1 MAQFFLRFDQ
11 MDPRPMP
18 TRQQYLSIRS
28 WFFCL
33 AGIVAYSRYLKLI
46 PMLTALFLAQA
57 SYGQPSESLV
67 VNNAMIMDPG
77 DNTTSVRVNI
87 VITNG
92 VLEIVTEDIPNVTDE
107 YRSLDASEGFV
118 VGSLNLGEPASFM
131 ILKGDPRK
139 DIVLLLDTKKYSE
152 FAVYKGKVV
161 KNTLTHLTTANKKS
175 DDTKKRGWLAYT
187 PPPLAV
193 PLDYRDTS
201 KWNRFETKYVSGLV
215 TGGVLLDRQRWM
227 SQNNASD
234 LQVGDLKDFDG
245 GEIRALRFGVVGT
258 INLDTPWIWTI
269 AGATNAFDKGFDQR
283 DLDDFTI
290 YDLRLDVPLPYDST
304 LSIGKQKEPISMERL
319 MPLVNTPMQ
328 ERAALLDSLLP
339 ARNVGMVLSSS
350 LANQRMT
357 FAGGVF
363 NNWLDKDQPGF
374 EQNSNQA
381 VTRVTWVPFENTV
394 DERLIHLGAGYRYSS
409 GGEQGLLALGPE
421 FNSAPEFSQTDIF
434 EPKSLDTY
442 SLEASL
448 RSGPVWL
455 YAEYLLADIDDEALN
470 NPSPSGY
477 FVTASWI
484 LTGEVRGYNHKA
496 GLFRRIQIARTVD
509 QNGWGAVELA
519 TRFSHTDFTDLPDAT
534 GGDAGKIDIWSL
546 GANWWLSPYLNFT
559 LDYRYQSFDRLG
571 VDGDSHG
578 INSRIMIVLE

>member
-1 MAQFFLRFDQ
+1 V
-11 MDPRPMP
+11 P
-18 TRQQYLSIRS
+18 TRKQYPLIKI
-28 WFFCL
+28 WLFCMTRI
-33 AGIVAYSRYLKLI
+33 ADYYSCLKLI
-46 PMLTALFLAQA
+46 LIFTALFIAQA
-57 SYGQPSESLV
+57 SYAQPSESLV
-67 VNNAMIMDPG
+67 VSNAMIMDPG
-77 DNTTSVRVNI
+77 DNATSVRVNL

-92 VLEIVTEDIPNVTDE
+92 VLEIITEDIPNVTNE
-107 YRSLDASEGFV
+107 YRSLDASGGFV

-139 DIVLLLDTKKYSE
+139 DILLLLDTKKYAD
-152 FAVYKGKVV
+152 FAVYKGEVV
-161 KNTLTHLTTANKKS
+161 KNTLAHLTTANRKS
-175 DDTKKRGWLAYT
+175 DKTKERGWLAYT

-201 KWNRFETKYVSGLV
+201 KWNKFETKYVSGLLAGAV
-215 TGGVLLDRQRWM
+215 VLDRQRWM

-245 GEIRALRFGVVGT
+245 GEIRALRFGMVGT
-258 INLDTPWIWTI
+258 INLETPWVWTI

-290 YDLRLDVPLPYDST
+290 FDLRLDIPLPDDWT

-339 ARNVGMVLSSS
+339 ARNVGAVLSSS
-350 LANQRMT
+350 LANDRMT
-357 FAGGVF
+357 IAGGVF
-363 NNWLDKDQPGF
+363 NNWIDKNQPDID
-374 EQNSNQA
+374 ENSNQF

-394 DERLIHLGAGYRYSS
+394 DEQLIHLGAGYRFSS
-409 GGEQGLLALGPE
+409 GGEQGRLALGPE

-434 EPKSLDTY
+434 EPRSLDTY

-448 RSGPVWL
+448 RSGPFWL
-455 YAEYLLADIDDEALN
+455 YSEYLLSDIDDEALN
-470 NPSPSGY
+470 NPGPSGY

-484 LTGEVRGYNHKA
+484 LTGEVRDYNHKA
-496 GLFRRIQIARTVD
+496 GLFRPIKIARTVD
-509 QNGWGAVELA
+509 QNGWGALELA
-519 TRFSHTDFTDLPDAT
+519 TRFSHTDFSDLPDAS

-546 GANWWLSPYLNFT
+546 GASWWLSPYLNFT
-559 LDYRYQSFDRLG
+559 FDYRYQSFDRLG
-571 VDGDSHG
+571 VNGDSHG